1 MWVTLLIAR
10 FTTKNVYS
18 FVRFSFVLVD
28 CKVYYQNSFKDL
40 TKTKEVLF
48 CLAVTEVGHPG
59 QGRSY
64 FEVGK
69 PALSHEESGLKVRCN
84 LLLRH

>member
-1 MWVTLLIAR
+1 VMKPIFQLELHVCYVGDLI
-10 FTTKNVYS
+10 
-18 FVRFSFVLVD
+18 D

-84 LLLRH
+84 LLLKH